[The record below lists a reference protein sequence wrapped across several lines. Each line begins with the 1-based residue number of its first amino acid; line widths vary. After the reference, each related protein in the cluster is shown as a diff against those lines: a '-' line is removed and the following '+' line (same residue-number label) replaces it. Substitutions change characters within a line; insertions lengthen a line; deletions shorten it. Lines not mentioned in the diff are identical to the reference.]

1 MNREIKFRAWEPDS
15 KTMYLQA
22 MVGEPANPSVWTKA
36 NWRECTENVVVM
48 QSTGLTDKNGKEIYE
63 NDLMKSIGKYGEEIG
78 RVVFNNASYEVYI
91 VSGFGT
97 GSYVPIN
104 EMQKVIGNVFET
116 PNLLKDKPNEN

>member
-1 MNREIKFRAWEPDS
+1 MNREIKFRAWEPYS

-63 NDLMKSIGKYGEEIG
+63 FMELDSK
-78 RVVFNNASYEVYI
+78 YEVIYQAP
-91 VSGFGT
+91 
-97 GSYVPIN
+97 SYV
-104 EMQKVIGNVFET
+104 
-116 PNLLKDKPNEN
+116 LKDISTSDIIPLYGNKYEVTKEYTKI